1 MTTVSFA
8 TDRAEPGTRISAN
21 PRAANPEG
29 KVGPNAVTQ
38 IAAAL
43 REVGGNG
50 LARQV
55 FAAAGL
61 EEALTSPPARMV
73 DQSAAAR
80 LHDVLRMTLP
90 PQLARRI
97 ALDAGRRTADYLLAN
112 RIPRPAQWVMK
123 VLPPR
128 LAAPILLRAMA
139 SNAWTYAGTGSV
151 RVKAG
156 RTCVLEIIDN
166 PLAQP
171 NCPWHVAVFERLFQA
186 LVAEDANVTHRAG
199 RANGASVSRFEIT
212 LSRKPF

>member
-1 MTTVSFA
+1 MATVSFA
-8 TDRAEPGTRISAN
+8 TDRSEPGTRIGPN
-21 PRAANPEG
+21 PRAANPQG
-29 KVGPNAVTQ
+29 KVGPNAVIQ

-43 REVGGNG
+43 REGGGDG

-61 EEALTSPPARMV
+61 EEALTSPPAQMV

-123 VLPPR
+123 GLPPR

-139 SNAWTYAGTGSV
+139 SNASTYAGTGSV
-151 RVKAG
+151 RVTAG

-171 NCPWHVAVFERLFQA
+171 DCPWHVAVFERLFQA
-186 LVAEDANVTHRAG
+186 LVAQDATVTHRVG
-199 RANGASVSRFEIT
+199 RTNGASVSRFEIT
-212 LSRKPF
+212 LSRKPL